1 MSGAPPGPVLGASAL
16 VQAEGRLLLV
26 RRGGPDAGTWA
37 LPGGKVRAGERA
49 ADAARRELAE
59 ETGLRGRVER
69 FVGWAERIGPAGH
82 HVILCFAVAP
92 LDPPGAAVAGDDAAA
107 VAWVPLAEVA
117 GHGLVPG
124 LAEFLADHGVIPPP

>member
-1 MSGAPPGPVLGASAL
+1 MTGSPPGLVLAASAL
-16 VQAEGRLLLV
+16 VRAEGRLLLV

-92 LDPPGAAVAGDDAAA
+92 LDRRAVAGDGAR
-107 VAWVPLAEVA
+107 PS
-117 GHGLVPG
+117 PG
-124 LAEFLADHGVIPPP
+124 SRWPRWQGTGWCRAAEFLADHGVIPPP